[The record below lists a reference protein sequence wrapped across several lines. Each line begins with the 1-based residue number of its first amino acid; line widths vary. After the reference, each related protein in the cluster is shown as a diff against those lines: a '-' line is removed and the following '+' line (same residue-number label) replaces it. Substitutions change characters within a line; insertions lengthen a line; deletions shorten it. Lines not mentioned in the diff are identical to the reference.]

1 MSSDN
6 DSSTSTSSE
15 ALKLGLAL
23 LEYAWPDLTLS
34 KIMKAKPKVTDHDYF
49 EATVGLIEDGR
60 SLKDNNKPL
69 TTSELTEW
77 LAYITRKDGNGYF
90 ETMEDHQI
98 DAVSDQGKGSFTV
111 RPRGV
116 HSAHFDNI

>member
-6 DSSTSTSSE
+6 DSSTSSE
-15 ALKLGLAL
+15 ALKRGLAL

-49 EATVGLIEDGR
+49 EATVGLIEECR
-60 SLKDNNKPL
+60 SINNSDQQL
-69 TTSELTEW
+69 TNNELSKW
-77 LAYITRKDGNGYF
+77 LEHITRKDAINGNSK
-90 ETMEDHQI
+90 
-98 DAVSDQGKGSFTV
+98 AVQTDPIVAVPNKSEGSFTV

-116 HSAHFDNI
+116 HSAHFDNS